1 MTAFGFSGRL
11 LIAILFL
18 TSGVQKLIQTP
29 PLGDGYTEAALVQ
42 SKLNTFSKSVQD
54 ATGFIVPL
62 EKGHTQYLLMAAVAL
77 EVVGGVLFLLDS
89 SIGAILLLA
98 FLGAVTPVMHDFWN
112 EKTDASRHDGAAHFF
127 KNVALMGSLIIY
139 LAKPGRVHI
148 K

>member
-62 EKGHTQYLLMAAVAL
+62 EKVIDRVISLLFATHDQHECAVKCTLIWLNEPVLSLVKFNPTAL
-77 EVVGGVLFLLDS
+77 HCRDITVSCGGTLVTSVGRR
-89 SIGAILLLA
+89 
-98 FLGAVTPVMHDFWN
+98 VTPSTCSW
-112 EKTDASRHDGAAHFF
+112 
-127 KNVALMGSLIIY
+127 LQ
-139 LAKPGRVHI
+139 
-148 K
+148 